1 MSPRLLV
8 LAVIPLFA
16 AATASAQAPGE
27 MAPTAPLPPAQPAPS
42 VMDHRWAIG
51 LGVGSLGLAPED
63 NPDAKIEFS
72 IGQLSV
78 RYRATRQLE
87 LELAFA
93 GGRQQLDNGQD
104 GDLAVASGTLGA
116 RYRFMPESAW
126 NWWLMAGLGG
136 TTVARHDATKQ
147 ERDDASR
154 GHGVL
159 GAGLERR
166 FERFALQVEARMIR
180 VGDKQQTDAAPAPA
194 VVMPGTT
201 GGVPQPPMTTTT
213 AVGAQTGG
221 SITIGASY
229 YF

>member
-8 LAVIPLFA
+8 LAVVPLFT
-16 AATASAQAPGE
+16 AATAAAQAPGE
-27 MAPTAPLPPAQPAPS
+27 MAPTAPPPPATS
-42 VMDHRWAIG
+42 VMENRWAIG
-51 LGVGSLGLAPED
+51 LGFGSLGLAPEG
-63 NPDAKIEFS
+63 NPDAKTEFS
-72 IGQLSV
+72 IGQLSL

-87 LELAFA
+87 LEVAFA
-93 GGRQQLDNGQD
+93 GGRQRLDNGQD

-147 ERDDASR
+147 ERDAASH

-166 FERFALQVEARMIR
+166 FAHFALQVEARLIR
-180 VGDKQQTDAAPAPA
+180 VGDKQQTDAPPPPA

-201 GGVPQPPMTTTT
+201 GGVAQPPMTTTT
-213 AVGAQTGG
+213 AGGPQSGG
-221 SITIGASY
+221 SLTIGASY